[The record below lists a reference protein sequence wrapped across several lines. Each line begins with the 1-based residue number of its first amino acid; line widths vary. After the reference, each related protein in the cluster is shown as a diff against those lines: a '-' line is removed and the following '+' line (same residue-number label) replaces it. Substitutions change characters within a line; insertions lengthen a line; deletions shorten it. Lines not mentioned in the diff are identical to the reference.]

1 MNYPPALSPRDSAA
15 TRPFSDGVPAGTVH
29 ELRAPEATAGH
40 LAWAARLLAPGTG
53 PVLWASHAAYPPGIA
68 WAGLDPARC
77 LFAEARDDAEA
88 LATLELA
95 LRGGMAGVAESA
107 TCPRLAA
114 RRLAL
119 AARQGGSVGFLL
131 RHATRR
137 TAQDSTA
144 FASRWLVTPAPG
156 GRLLAELLYAQGA
169 QPASFLMDME
179 TEHGPTPPAVIMAPE
194 RRRAG

>member
-29 ELRAPEATAGH
+29 ELRAPETTAGH

-131 RHATRR
+131 RHAT
-137 TAQDSTA
+137 
-144 FASRWLVTPAPG
+144 G

-179 TEHGPTPPAVIMAPE
+179 TEHGPTPPAVTMAPE